1 MHHLLTKWGKGQGTR
16 DSRKG
21 SPTQRCNLNKSILSK
36 INLSKA
42 NERTPFRRAMKNQGK
57 NLLEVK

>member
-1 MHHLLTKWGKGQGTR
+1 MGQGAR
-16 DSRKG
+16 DRRKG